1 MNLEDYLNILKEVKL
16 PLELKTKIFID
27 GFSIDHSWY
36 KHLPDDRNALFV
48 FYINEK
54 GNWEYYYKNFPPTL
68 DLPIELVE
76 MGTIGLSKF
85 IFGNF
90 KTINDLYYDKS
101 NLTYAEMHKNEVDY
115 LFKHL
120 ISFLDNLKIKLL

>member
-1 MNLEDYLNILKEVKL
+1 
-16 PLELKTKIFID
+16 
-27 GFSIDHSWY
+27 
-36 KHLPDDRNALFV
+36 LPDVRNALFV